1 MQAWSTTNHP
11 KTLWLTSR
19 GIDFSYLQAYRLAGA
34 PLLQIVG
41 CVALVLGFG
50 SSLGIIHTCH
60 CPTGHKPKKKTECT
74 RKLEGALVF
83 SRAEGII
90 MSFLTINM
98 QFRITWV
105 SVIYTLPP
113 GFDFKVS
120 GNLNVQII
128 GRDTADQ
135 VERSQLQEKL
145 INGLLTWWHL
155 SAMLFCFLGKHTT
168 ARSQ

>member
-1 MQAWSTTNHP
+1 MTSSHFCS
-11 KTLWLTSR
+11 LTAR
-19 GIDFSYLQAYRLAGA
+19 ILCPHR
-34 PLLQIVG
+34 
-41 CVALVLGFG
+41 
-50 SSLGIIHTCH
+50 IIHTCH
-60 CPTGHKPKKKTECT
+60 CPTGHKPKKKTECK
-74 RKLEGALVF
+74 RKMEGALVF

-105 SVIYTLPP
+105 LVIYTLPP

-135 VERSQLQEKL
+135 VERSQIQEKL

-155 SAMLFCFLGKHTT
+155 SAMLFCFFGKHTT